1 MQGKPHKAFGLS
13 GRRRQG
19 GGRVVFDSGEQR
31 GFVRV
36 AQLHDVAAEAGG
48 GKLPQDAAGRRAA
61 RCFQQQ
67 KGFDRTRPPQFFL
80 AADAEAVQGLEGGRG
95 EGRGGEHDVSV
106 CAFRRPRAEVRM
118 DVRTV

>member
-19 GGRVVFDSGEQR
+19 DGRVGFDGGEQR

-36 AQLHDVAAEAGG
+36 GQLHDVAAEAGG

-67 KGFDRTRPPQFFL
+67 EGFDRARPPQFFL
-80 AADAEAVQGLEGGRG
+80 TADAEAVQGLEGGRG
-95 EGRGGEHDVSV
+95 EGRGGEHNVSV
-106 CAFRRPRAEVRM
+106 CVFRRPRAEVRM
-118 DVRTV
+118 DVRAV

>member
-19 GGRVVFDSGEQR
+19 DGRVGFDGGEQR

-36 AQLHDVAAEAGG
+36 GQLHDVAAEAGG
-48 GKLPQDAAGRRAA
+48 GKLPQDAAGRCAA

-67 KGFDRTRPPQFFL
+67 EGFDRARPPQFFL
-80 AADAEAVQGLEGGRG
+80 TADAKAVQGLEGGRG

-106 CAFRRPRAEVRM
+106 CAFRRPQVKVRAV
-118 DVRTV
+118 